1 MATALPEENP
11 DAGAE
16 TPADT
21 TSTALANNESHTIE
35 GDVTNTSSPLT
46 FSGNGAY
53 TLTVNGTL
61 HSDIRVT
68 SGATLSI
75 VGAGTIQGSGI
86 SSVIAIVGSNSKVI
100 LGTENG
106 VGRNRYRW
114 QRIGEPW

>member
-1 MATALPEENP
+1 MATALPRRI
-11 DAGAE
+11 DAGMKL
-16 TPADT
+16 PRIR
-21 TSTALANNESHTIE
+21 LPRRWPNNESHTIE

-75 VGAGTIQGSGI
+75 VGAGTIQGSGYQFCH
-86 SSVIAIVGSNSKVI
+86 SDS
-100 LGTENG
+100 
-106 VGRNRYRW
+106 W
-114 QRIGEPW
+114 F

>member
-1 MATALPEENP
+1 M
-11 DAGAE
+11 
-16 TPADT
+16 
-21 TSTALANNESHTIE
+21 ANNESHTIE

-106 VGRNRYRW
+106 VGPTVTGGKGSESPGNFNNGAGTVGGGVFVNDR
-114 QRIGEPW
+114 G